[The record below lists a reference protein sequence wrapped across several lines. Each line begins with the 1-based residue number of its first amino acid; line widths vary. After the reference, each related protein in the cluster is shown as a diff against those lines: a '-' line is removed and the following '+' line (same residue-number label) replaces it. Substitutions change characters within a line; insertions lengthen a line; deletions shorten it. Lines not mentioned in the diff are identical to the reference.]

1 MILTIGI
8 IGFIIYSAIDSGL
21 NDIKKELKYRNT
33 LLQRQNDII
42 QKQNK

>member
-1 MILTIGI
+1 MILTTGV
-8 IGFIIYSAIDSGL
+8 IGFIIYSAIHFGL
-21 NDIKKELKYRNT
+21 NDIKKELKHRNT